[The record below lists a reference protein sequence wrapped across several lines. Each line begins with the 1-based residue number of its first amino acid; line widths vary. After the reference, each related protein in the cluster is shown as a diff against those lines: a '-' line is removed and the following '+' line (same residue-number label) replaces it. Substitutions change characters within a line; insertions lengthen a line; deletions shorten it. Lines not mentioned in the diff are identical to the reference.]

1 MRKKTTTKKTTT
13 KEKYKTPRGF
23 KLVRKT
29 GLGPSRNTRYLGKYK
44 SSKYKNAYIYILKD
58 R

>member
-1 MRKKTTTKKTTT
+1 MSKKTTAKKKT
-13 KEKYKTPRGF
+13 PAVF

-29 GLGPSRNTRYLGKYK
+29 GFGKSRNTRYEGKYK
-44 SSKYKNAYIYILKD
+44 SKKYKNAYIYVLKD